1 MPALVPFHVA
11 ELPLGEIV
19 HTYAVGIAFIAIAGL
34 LPLIVLRPR
43 RPQSDFL
50 ARRAAELNPG
60 ILEDVSR
67 RREL

>member
-1 MPALVPFHVA
+1 MENSLS
-11 ELPLGEIV
+11 EKDKDMKDLIGIV
-19 HTYAVGIAFIAIAGL
+19 IGIAFIAIAGL

-50 ARRAAELNPG
+50 ACRAAELNPG

>member
-1 MPALVPFHVA
+1 MKDLI
-11 ELPLGEIV
+11 EIAIGIAV
-19 HTYAVGIAFIAIAGL
+19 LAVGGL
-34 LPLIVLRPR
+34 VPLIVLRPR

-67 RREL
+67 RRRL